1 MFSFR
6 AFILLNEFKFVRLHF
21 LFRIGNHHVGLGM
34 LFQGRFSFGHL
45 NSLRKQTQPLP
56 GYLLTCFFV
65 RQRLYFEKRFV
76 KNRCETYPGDT

>member
-1 MFSFR
+1 
-6 AFILLNEFKFVRLHF
+6 
-21 LFRIGNHHVGLGM
+21 M

-56 GYLLTCFFV
+56 GYLLTFFFV